1 MKIGIIGAGHIG
13 KAFAKQVANA
23 GYEVLISN
31 SRGPETL
38 ADAVQ
43 ALGGNTKA
51 VTMQEAALADVVFI
65 SVTWDKMQE
74 VTASIPSWQGRIV
87 IDASNPVLP
96 PDFRAAELNGR
107 ASSEFVAEWAP
118 GASVVK
124 AFNTYTPELL
134 GANPKE
140 AGGSRVIFYCGDDKK
155 AKEVVAGIIKQIG
168 FAGIDI
174 GSLSTGGKLQ
184 QFPGGSLPGL
194 NLIKL

>member
-13 KAFAKQVANA
+13 KAFAKQVVNA

-51 VTMQEAALADVVFI
+51 VTMQDAALADVVFI

-107 ASSEFVAEWAP
+107 ASSEYVADWTP

-140 AGGSRVIFYCGDDKK
+140 AGGSRVIFYCGDDKQ
-155 AKEVVAGIIKQIG
+155 AKEVVAGIIAQIG
-168 FAGIDI
+168 FAGVDI

-184 QFPGGSLPGL
+184 QFPGGSLAGL